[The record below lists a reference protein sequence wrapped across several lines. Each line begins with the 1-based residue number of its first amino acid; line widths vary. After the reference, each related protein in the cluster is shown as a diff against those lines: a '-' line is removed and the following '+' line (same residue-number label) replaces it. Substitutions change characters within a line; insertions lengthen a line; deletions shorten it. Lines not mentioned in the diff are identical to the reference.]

1 MTKLGELKAAYER
14 FSKECSFY
22 CTDVIPDINEDGE
35 RWQLV
40 FTFFGVGIRMS
51 FSYEFII
58 GNDPFADDIVFT
70 GDPCLHFSMY
80 CYDILMIF
88 IAKLQEYRT
97 NQDVMDEFIDY
108 LKEKKIHLMEFEHD
122 KLS

>member
-1 MTKLGELKAAYER
+1 MTGFEELKHAYER

-22 CTDVIPDINEDGE
+22 CTDIILNDEDGYE
-35 RWQLV
+35 WRQLV

-51 FSYEFII
+51 FSYEFIV

-70 GDPCLHFSMY
+70 GDPCLHFSIY

-88 IAKLQEYRT
+88 IVKLQEHRS

-108 LKEKKIHLMEFEHD
+108 LKEKKISFD
-122 KLS
+122 GV